1 MLAWNSVSKSSRQ
14 IHCIDVETVPFSG
27 YCACDASHNHMVRQQ
42 VPSRKLAHNERSYQH
57 LVVVMLDQELTELKP
72 LGVRNDFYQI
82 PMNE

>member
-1 MLAWNSVSKSSRQ
+1 
-14 IHCIDVETVPFSG
+14 
-27 YCACDASHNHMVRQQ
+27 MVRQQ

-57 LVVVMLDQELTELKP
+57 LVVVMLEQELTELKP